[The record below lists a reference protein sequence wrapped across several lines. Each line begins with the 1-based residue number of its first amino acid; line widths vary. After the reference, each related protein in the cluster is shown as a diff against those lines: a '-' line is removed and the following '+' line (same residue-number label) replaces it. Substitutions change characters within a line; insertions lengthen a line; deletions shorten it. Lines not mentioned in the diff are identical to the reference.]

1 MYIDKLALTNIRTFD
16 TSGEIEFVHP
26 DRDFPSPRE
35 NGAGRPRLPNV
46 NLLLGD
52 NGSGKTTL
60 LQAVALAAFGPA
72 VAHANLGARH
82 LVRFTSAREHGSD
95 GEIRAVFRLH
105 RQDNATGERS
115 DSILAIQRRGEL
127 EQIDFRGQTELWDR
141 VFESKNDAYFI
152 VAYGATR
159 RVEPGEGLDMGARA
173 KSHFLRAQRVQSVFR
188 DSYSLIPLTYWLPEL
203 RISNPGRYKE
213 VVRLINRI
221 LRSERFTFTEQLD
234 GSDYRFERGG
244 TQVPFQSLSDGY
256 RAFVGWVADLLY
268 HVCFGCPSGERLVDN
283 CGIVLVDE
291 VDLHLHPKWQMSVV
305 ETLAESLP
313 RMQFVLTSHSPLI
326 AGSLERTNVIRLRL
340 RRNRSSVQRTEERI
354 HGLDADQILLTNLF
368 GLTSTRARRKD
379 RQLDDLT
386 RRARSGDTNAAREL
400 IEAMATGLEK

>member
-16 TSGEIEFVHP
+16 TSGEIDFVHP
-26 DRDFPSPRE
+26 DRDFSSRRE
-35 NGAGRPRLPNV
+35 SGAGSPRLPNV

-60 LQAVALAAFGPA
+60 LQAIALAAFGPA
-72 VAHANLGARH
+72 VEHANLGARD
-82 LVRFTSAREHGSD
+82 LVRFASAGEDGAG

-105 RQDNATGERS
+105 QQDGATGERS
-115 DSILAIQRRGEL
+115 DSTLAIQRHGEL
-127 EQIDFRGQTELWDR
+127 EPIDFRGRKELWDR
-141 VFESKNDAYFI
+141 VFESKNDAYFV

-173 KSHFLRAQRVQSVFR
+173 KSRFLRAQRVQSVFR

-203 RISNPGRYKE
+203 RISNPGRYKQ

-221 LRSERFTFTEQLD
+221 LRSERFTFTGQLA
-234 GSDYRFERGG
+234 GGDYRFERGG
-244 TQVPFQSLSDGY
+244 TQVPFQGLSDGY

-268 HVCFGCPSGERLVDN
+268 HVCFGCPSGRKLVDN

-305 ETLAESLP
+305 ETLAKSLP

-326 AGSLERTNVIRLRL
+326 AGTLERTNVIRLRL
-340 RRNRSSVQRTEERI
+340 RGNRSSVQRAEESI
-354 HGLDADQILLTNLF
+354 HGLDADQILLTDLF
-368 GLTSTRARRKD
+368 GLTSTRARSKD

-386 RRARSGDTNAAREL
+386 RRARSGDTDAAREL

>member
-1 MYIDKLALTNIRTFD
+1 MYIEKLALTNIRTFD
-16 TSGEIEFVHP
+16 ESGEIEFVHP
-26 DRDFPSPRE
+26 GRDSSSRRE
-35 NGAGRPRLPNV
+35 NGAGTPRLPNV

-72 VAHANLGARH
+72 VADANLGARH
-82 LVRFTSAREHGSD
+82 LVRFASTREHG
-95 GEIRAVFRLH
+95 GAGKIRAVFRLH
-105 RQDNATGERS
+105 RQDSATGYRA
-115 DSILAIQRRGEL
+115 DSILQIQRRGEL
-127 EQIDFRGQTELWDR
+127 EPIDFRGRKELWDR

-159 RVEPGEGLDMGARA
+159 RVEPGESLDMGARA
-173 KSHFLRAQRVQSVFR
+173 KSRFLRAQRVQSVFH
-188 DSYSLIPLTYWLPEL
+188 DSYSLIPLTFWLPEL
-203 RISNPGRYKE
+203 RVSNPDRYKQ

-221 LRSERFTFTEQLD
+221 LRSERFKFTEQLD
-234 GSDYRFERGG
+234 GSDYQFERGG
-244 TQVPFQSLSDGY
+244 TQVPFQGLSDGY

-268 HVCFGCPSGERLVDN
+268 HICFGCPSGKKLVDN

-305 ETLAESLP
+305 ETLAKSLP

-326 AGSLERTNVIRLRL
+326 AGTLERTNVIRLRL
-340 RRNRSSVQRTEERI
+340 RGNRSSVQRAEESI
-354 HGLDADQILLTNLF
+354 HGLDADQVLLTNLF
-368 GLTSTRARRKD
+368 GLTSTRARSKD

-386 RRARSGDTNAAREL
+386 RRARSGDTDAARQL